1 MTRLVAWKVPFA
13 VEPVVG
19 HRIALSAAEE
29 IRRVRRTKVVVL
41 VMVNLL
47 AVAVPRK

>member
-29 IRRVRRTKVVVL
+29 IRHVRSTKVVVL
-41 VMVNLL
+41 VTVNLL
-47 AVAVPRK
+47 DVAVPRK